1 MGKFVYISMGLSED
15 TPKLWLYSHSN
26 HFFLMWMSQG
36 DDGMQRND
44 LTWEEWCFFV
54 SLELSQND
62 RNF

>member
-1 MGKFVYISMGLSED
+1 MDLSED

-26 HFFLMWMSQG
+26 HIFFVWMSQG